1 LERDDIIVDD
11 VIAFRGQ
18 RLAPSGRRIML
29 CRPYDGALLPILRAC
44 IDSAMLDIGV

>member
-11 VIAFRGQ
+11 VIALRGQ
-18 RLAPSGRRIML
+18 RLAPSGRRML